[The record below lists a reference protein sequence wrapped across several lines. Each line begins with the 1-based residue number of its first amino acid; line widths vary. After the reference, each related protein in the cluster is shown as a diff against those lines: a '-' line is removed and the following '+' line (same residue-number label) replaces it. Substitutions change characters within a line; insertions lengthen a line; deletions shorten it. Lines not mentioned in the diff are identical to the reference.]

1 MTRGLTSGLQTVL
14 GQDAQPILLFE
25 GQFDGGFVRFWT
37 GSFPLTWDAKTWTG
51 AGDLIGISEIEEN
64 TEIVATGITVSLAG
78 VEPALV
84 AAVIGEARQNM
95 PGKIWVGFLDSANAV
110 IASPYLAFRGRL
122 DVPSI
127 ADSVDGC
134 TIAITYENVLG
145 DLLRPREVRFTAE
158 AQKAIYPDD
167 RGFEY
172 VTRIQDKDIKWTR
185 N

>member
-1 MTRGLTSGLQTVL
+1 LTRGLTVGVQTVL
-14 GQDAQPILLFE
+14 GQDARPILLFE

-37 GSFPLTWDAKTWTG
+37 GSGLLTWDAKTWTG
-51 AGDLIGISEIEEN
+51 AGDLIGISDIEEN

-78 VEPALV
+78 VDPALV
-84 AAVIGEARQNM
+84 SAVIGEARQNM
-95 PGKIWVGFLDSANAV
+95 PGRIWVGFLDAAGAV

-127 ADSVDGC
+127 TDSADGC
-134 TIAITYENVLG
+134 TISITYENVLG
-145 DLLRPREVRFTAE
+145 DLLRPREIRFTEE
-158 AQKAIYPDD
+158 AQKAIFPDD